1 MPFLWVAALLPALF
15 WDQGTETAPALKEA
29 GFQRMYVPAGAEESW
44 RKLGFTAA
52 AFNAARFTK
61 TTVPGVEYR
70 TDVASATRVPWI
82 DANGWLFQRDG
93 AHEYTYDVPKGRAG
107 LAAAEAYA
115 YGVEAAIHVA
125 PEDLQAL
132 GRMLD
137 FLSRIDRPSLP
148 AMANIGVIDDG
159 SDVTGEVLNLM
170 ARHNLL
176 FRVIR
181 APDPK
186 YDLNIR
192 IGSREYPKEAAEDPY
207 QFTKA
212 VRQKLT
218 DAKRLLRLFGS
229 DVVIGRL
236 TGDGSRARLHLLNSD
251 GRKIP
256 GRRVRVLGTYA
267 KGEVAAFGY
276 PHAALEDYSVQ
287 DGATEFTVSEMGTY
301 AVIDLGVNRK

>member
-1 MPFLWVAALLPALF
+1 MPFLFVAALLPALF
-15 WDQGTETAPALKEA
+15 WDKGTTTAPALKEA
-29 GFQRMYVPAGAEESW
+29 GIQRMYVPAGAEEAW
-44 RKLGFTAA
+44 RELGFTAV

-61 TTVPGVEYR
+61 TTVPGVQYR
-70 TDVASATRVPWI
+70 MDVASATSVPWI

-93 AHEYTYDVPKGRAG
+93 AHEYTYDVPKGHAGG

-115 YGVEAAIHVA
+115 YGVDAAIHVA
-125 PEDLQAL
+125 PEDLQVF

-137 FLSRIDRPSLP
+137 FLRRIDRPSLP

-159 SDVTGEVLNLM
+159 SDDTGEVLNLM

-176 FRVIR
+176 FRVIQ

-192 IGSREYPKEAAEDPY
+192 IGSKEYPKEAAEDPY
-207 QFTKA
+207 QFAKA

-236 TGDGSRARLHLLNSD
+236 TGDGSQARVHLLNYD

-256 GRRVRVLGTYA
+256 GLRVRVLGTYA
-267 KGEVAAFGY
+267 KGKVAAFGY
-276 PHAALEDYSVQ
+276 PHAALEDCRVQ
-287 DGATEFTVSEMGTY
+287 NGATEFTVSEMGTY
-301 AVIDLGVNRK
+301 AAIDLQKE